1 MIERKNDIRLDLEA
15 IQPGLAVLN
24 PAGCSIHKTN
34 QDR

>member
-1 MIERKNDIRLDLEA
+1 MIEEPNDIRLDLET
-15 IQPGLAVLN
+15 IHPGLAVLN

>member
-1 MIERKNDIRLDLEA
+1 MIEEPNDIRLDLEA